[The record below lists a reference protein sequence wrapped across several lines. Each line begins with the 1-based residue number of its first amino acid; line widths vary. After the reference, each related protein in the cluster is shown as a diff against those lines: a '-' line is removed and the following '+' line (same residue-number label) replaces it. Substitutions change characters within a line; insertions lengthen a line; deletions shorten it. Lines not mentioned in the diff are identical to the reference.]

1 MHGSLYTMPLW
12 TNSMRKISSDFTVL
26 IKYVAPWTII
36 LFLTSG
42 IIAAFVT
49 GQLYM
54 GLGIIIIGTPIIG
67 FTRSMLMNLK
77 NVFLDKENK
86 VIIVK
91 GQKDE
96 SIPYEDIKEILRPW
110 TPPYIATVQLT
121 KDYSFGKT
129 FTFVPDDHPLFWDN
143 YDEDL
148 KTKIRK

>member
-1 MHGSLYTMPLW
+1 
-12 TNSMRKISSDFTVL
+12 MRKISSDFTAL
-26 IKYVAPWTII
+26 LKYVAPWAII
-36 LFLTSG
+36 FFLTLG
-42 IIAAFVT
+42 TIGAFVA
-49 GQLYM
+49 GQFYL
-54 GLGIIIIGTPIIG
+54 GLGVIIVGAPIIG

-91 GQKDE
+91 GQKVE
-96 SIPYEDIKEILRPW
+96 SIPYGDIKEILRPW

-121 KDYSFGKT
+121 KDYSFGRT
-129 FTFVPDDHPLFWDN
+129 FTFIPDDHPLFWDN